1 MREASNEADQKGA
14 QLLAKYFQ
22 DHPELTGGG
31 KPDFN
36 DFTTRYLTVEREID
50 ASVAPVL
57 DRHDRAL
64 QAQQDMVSRLRFLSP
79 AIAVQEALNDIAGS
93 GPLRHRSFLG
103 QAWSFA
109 EATKAFFVPRI
120 FRRQTLTEADYDAL
134 PQFRFVEERP
144 GDVLR
149 RVVPGVGWMLLAA
162 VVVGWVGLARLRRYP
177 IAA

>member
-1 MREASNEADQKGA
+1 
-14 QLLAKYFQ
+14 
-22 DHPELTGGG
+22 
-31 KPDFN
+31 
-36 DFTTRYLTVEREID
+36 
-50 ASVAPVL
+50 
-57 DRHDRAL
+57 
-64 QAQQDMVSRLRFLSP
+64 MVSRLRFLSP